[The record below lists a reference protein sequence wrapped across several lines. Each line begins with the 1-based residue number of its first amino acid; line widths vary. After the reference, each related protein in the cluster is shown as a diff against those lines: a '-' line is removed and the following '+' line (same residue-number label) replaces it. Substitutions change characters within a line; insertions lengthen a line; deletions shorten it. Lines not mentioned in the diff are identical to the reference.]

1 MILAQL
7 TLVLNKIQLNL
18 LILCIWV
25 ERGFYLDLDKVS
37 LLSLRLIFGEVEF
50 LNLLDGVS
58 IAADV
63 TVYLLEVAISKSEKI
78 LTNDSL

>member
-7 TLVLNKIQLNL
+7 ALVLIEVQLNL

-25 ERGFYLDLDKVS
+25 EGSFYLDLDKVS

>member
-7 TLVLNKIQLNL
+7 ALVLIKVQLNL

-25 ERGFYLDLDKVS
+25 EGGFYLDLDKVS

>member
-1 MILAQL
+1 M
-7 TLVLNKIQLNL
+7 
-18 LILCIWV
+18 
-25 ERGFYLDLDKVS
+25 
-37 LLSLRLIFGEVEF
+37 IFGEVEF